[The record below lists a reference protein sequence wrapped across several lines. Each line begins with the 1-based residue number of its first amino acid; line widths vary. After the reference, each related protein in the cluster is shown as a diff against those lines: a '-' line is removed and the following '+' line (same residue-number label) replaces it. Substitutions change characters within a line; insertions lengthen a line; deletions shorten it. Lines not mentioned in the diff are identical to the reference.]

1 LRTLVI
7 LTVAKRSNCCKELLS
22 FKAPAVIMLAI
33 LLIPTLLIAFA
44 LAVAIIWMSMPLL
57 QRYALARPNARS
69 SHRIPTP
76 QGGGIAVVTGTLLT
90 TYGSAVVAG
99 VMPGTAAA
107 ISMAG
112 GTLVLALIGA
122 WDDIRPMAAL
132 PRLALQAACVALLLG
147 FAPVESGLLP
157 ENWPAGLG
165 LAIALLAGLWFVN
178 LVNFMDGLDW
188 ITVAEMVPV
197 TAALAI
203 FGGLGFLDPFAAL
216 LAASLCGALC
226 GFALF
231 NKPVARL
238 FLGDVGSL
246 PIGLMVAWLLYLL
259 ATNGY
264 VAAAILLPLYFCA
277 DATITLIRRAVRR
290 ERLFEAHR
298 SHIYQRATDHGF
310 SAIEVAGN
318 VLAVNLILILLASAT
333 LFLPHPA
340 IQIVA
345 LAIGLAIVLLLLKR
359 FSNSKI

>member
-1 LRTLVI
+1 
-7 LTVAKRSNCCKELLS
+7 
-22 FKAPAVIMLAI
+22 MLAI
-33 LLIPTLLIAFA
+33 LLICALLIAFA
-44 LAVAIIWMSMPLL
+44 LAVAIIAMSMPLL

-76 QGGGIAVVTGTLLT
+76 QGGGIAVVAGALLT
-90 TYGSAVVAG
+90 AYGGAAVAG
-99 VMPGTAAA
+99 VMPGMAAA
-107 ISMAG
+107 ISLAA

-157 ENWPAGLG
+157 GNWPAGLG

-178 LVNFMDGLDW
+178 LTNFMDGLDW

-203 FGGLGFLDPFAAL
+203 FGWLGFLDPFAAL

-298 SHIYQRATDHGF
+298 SHFYQRATDHGF
-310 SAIEVAGN
+310 SAMDVAGH
-318 VLAVNLILILLASAT
+318 VLAVNLGLVLLASAT
-333 LFLPHPA
+333 LLIPHPA
-340 IQIVA
+340 MQMFALVVGIGLVA
-345 LAIGLAIVLLLLKR
+345 LVLIR
-359 FSNSKI
+359 FARPRRMKVAG